1 MANVSIQFTRFS
13 AFYSPLIATVSGGFL
28 EEEGLAG
35 DLTVAEHGVSALQ
48 ALLCGEAD
56 LVQSAPSQAFASAQK
71 GEMPSALHFAQIN
84 NTDGFFLVGRTPEPD
99 FAISK
104 LKGHRVLVD
113 HGGQPLLMFN
123 YACHKAGLQLEDF
136 EAIDAGSADEMATAF
151 KRGEGDYVHLQ
162 GPAPQQLEAEG
173 CGVVVGRLG
182 DWVGRCAFSSLA
194 SRSDWLESDAARGFM
209 RAFRQARQW
218 VNEVPAAEVAASE
231 IAYFPD
237 VSVEVLAETIG
248 AYQALGCWLGQ
259 VEITPEQIAVSADV
273 FRLGG
278 VITGNIDPALVAVS
292 PPG

>member
-1 MANVSIQFTRFS
+1 MASVSIQFTRFS

-28 EEEGLAG
+28 AEEGLAG
-35 DLTVAEHGVSALQ
+35 DLSVAEHGVSALQ

-99 FAISK
+99 FAISN

-123 YACHKAGLQLEDF
+123 YACHKAGLQQEDF
-136 EAIDAGSADEMATAF
+136 ESIDAGSADEMVAAF

-194 SRSDWLESDAARGFM
+194 SRSDWLESDAARRFM
-209 RAFRQARQW
+209 RAFRRARQW

-259 VEITPEQIAVSADV
+259 VEITPDQIAVSADV

>member
-1 MANVSIQFTRFS
+1 MASVSIQFTRFS

-28 EEEGLAG
+28 AEEGLAG
-35 DLTVAEHGVSALQ
+35 DLSVAEHGVSALH

-99 FAISK
+99 FAISN

-123 YACHKAGLQLEDF
+123 YACHKAGLQQEDF
-136 EAIDAGSADEMATAF
+136 ESIDAGSADEMAAAF

>member
-1 MANVSIQFTRFS
+1 MENVNIQFTRFS

-35 DLTVAEHGVSALQ
+35 NLSVAEHGVSALQ
-48 ALLCGEAD
+48 ALLRGEAD

-84 NTDGFFLVGRTPEPD
+84 NTDGFFLVARTPDPD

-104 LKGHRVLVD
+104 LKDHRVLVD

-123 YACHKAGLQLEDF
+123 YACHKAGLLLEDF
-136 EAIDAGSADEMATAF
+136 EAIDAGSADEMVAAF

-173 CGVVVGRLG
+173 SGVVVGQLG

-194 SRSDWLESDAARGFM
+194 SRSDWLESDTARGFM
-209 RAFRQARQW
+209 RAFRRARQW

-231 IAYFPD
+231 KSYFPD

-248 AYQALGCWLGQ
+248 AYQALGCWSGQ
-259 VEITPEQIAVSADV
+259 VEITPEQIAVSVDV
-273 FRLGG
+273 FRLAG
-278 VITGNIDPALVAVS
+278 VVTGDIDPALVAVS

>member
-1 MANVSIQFTRFS
+1 MENVSIQFTRFS

-28 EEEGLAG
+28 AEEGLAG
-35 DLTVAEHGVSALQ
+35 DLSVAEHGVSALQ
-48 ALLCGEAD
+48 ALLCGEAE

-99 FAISK
+99 FAISN
-104 LKGHRVLVD
+104 LKGHRLLVD

-123 YACHKAGLQLEDF
+123 YACHKAGLQQEDF
-136 EAIDAGSADEMATAF
+136 ESIDAGSADEMVAAF

-194 SRSDWLESDAARGFM
+194 SRSDWLESDAARRFM
-209 RAFRQARQW
+209 RAFRRARQW

-259 VEITPEQIAVSADV
+259 VEITPDQIAVSADV

>member
-1 MANVSIQFTRFS
+1 MASVSIQFTRFS

-28 EEEGLAG
+28 AEEGLTG
-35 DLTVAEHGVSALQ
+35 DLSVAEHGVSALQ

-99 FAISK
+99 FAISN

-123 YACHKAGLQLEDF
+123 YACHKAGLQQEDF
-136 EAIDAGSADEMATAF
+136 ESIDAGSADEMAAAF

-194 SRSDWLESDAARGFM
+194 SRSDWLESDAARRFM
-209 RAFRQARQW
+209 RAFRRARQW

>member
-1 MANVSIQFTRFS
+1 MENVSIQFTRFS

-28 EEEGLAG
+28 AEEGLAG
-35 DLTVAEHGVSALQ
+35 DLSVAEHGVSALQ
-48 ALLCGEAD
+48 ALLCGEAE

-99 FAISK
+99 FAISN

-123 YACHKAGLQLEDF
+123 YACHKAGLQQEDF
-136 EAIDAGSADEMATAF
+136 ESIDAGSADEMVAAF

-194 SRSDWLESDAARGFM
+194 SRSDWLESDAARRFM
-209 RAFRQARQW
+209 RAFRRARQW

-259 VEITPEQIAVSADV
+259 VEITPDQIAVSADV